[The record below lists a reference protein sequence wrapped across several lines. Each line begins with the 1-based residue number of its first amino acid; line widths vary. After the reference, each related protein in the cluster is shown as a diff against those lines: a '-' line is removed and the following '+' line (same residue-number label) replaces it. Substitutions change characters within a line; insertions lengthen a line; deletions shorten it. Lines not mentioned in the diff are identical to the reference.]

1 MALQAFRAAAAS
13 GEGGGTAAAAAPTS
27 LLMDR
32 GRGPGLNTGTYLERA
47 VGEALRSECG
57 DADITMAD
65 VKRRFGKRLIFITT
79 ELDSGKER
87 KLTPETD
94 PDLPVRIGVRMSMGI
109 PGVFEPYIYE
119 GHAYCD
125 GGMISGEPRART
137 LAAAPARAAILSLG
151 RLPTQRRARELM
163 GSRVASPIPADDF
176 PMDALPSSKPRLG
189 LCVKQKAFVQ
199 YHLPQVDALV
209 ADPSVLAGAPL
220 VRSELE
226 GMGDEL
232 WKRGVYATR
241 DLADF
246 ATTCVNIMMD
256 ANLDLQIEKALR
268 TDAPAAPQER
278 GGSFGGLSSLS
289 KGLRD
294 TLLSPAPAPAAEPE
308 TPTRAVLCEPTRSDE
323 RKRSI
328 FNLAPQIITLCS
340 GGLQPFDFAMRPDQ
354 HHELYL
360 AGQLFTHLHASQHG
374 RDDERQPPPVMTD
387 EQMIKTLLLMLH
399 LDP

>member
-1 MALQAFRAAAAS
+1 VRAGVNMLLLVVSAVRGRSGSPQVRTAS
-13 GEGGGTAAAAAPTS
+13 GASAPAA

-32 GRGPGLNTGTYLERA
+32 GRGPGINSGGYLERA

-125 GGMISGEPRART
+125 GGMIN
-137 LAAAPARAAILSLG
+137 
-151 RLPTQRRARELM
+151 
-163 GSRVASPIPADDF
+163 DF